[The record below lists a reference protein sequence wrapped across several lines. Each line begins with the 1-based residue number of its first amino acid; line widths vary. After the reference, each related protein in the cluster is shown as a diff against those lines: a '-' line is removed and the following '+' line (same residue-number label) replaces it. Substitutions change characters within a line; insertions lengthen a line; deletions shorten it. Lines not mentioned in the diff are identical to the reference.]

1 MTTFIS
7 NTQPIRRQMHEWLD
21 TETDD
26 NLVSEVAEF
35 KEQLYADKYLKKITD
50 KEYRESIERAIAQA
64 NAGQTISQ
72 EDLEKEIEKW

>member
-50 KEYRESIERAIAQA
+50 KEYRETIERAIAQA

>member
-35 KEQLYADKYLKKITD
+35 KEQLYANKYLKKITD

>member
-7 NTQPIRRQMHEWLD
+7 DTQAIRLQMHEWLVV
-21 TETDD
+21 EKDD
-26 NLVSEVAEF
+26 NLIAEVAEF

-50 KEYRESIERAIAQA
+50 KEYRKSIERAIAQA

>member
-26 NLVSEVAEF
+26 NLVSAVAEF
-35 KEQLYADKYLKKITD
+35 KEQLYANKYLKKITD